1 MVHES
6 QVSFFWFDV
15 TVGRGKERGG
25 GCGGG
30 RLCVGGGKMPGG
42 FKCTNCKVSHGMHEA
57 NAAMQQCMVHTL
69 CSRHLVRAC

>member
-25 GCGGG
+25 GVGGVGCVWEGG
-30 RLCVGGGKMPGG
+30 RCLG
-42 FKCTNCKVSHGMHEA
+42 VS
-57 NAAMQQCMVHTL
+57 NALIARSVMACMKPMQQCSSAW
-69 CSRHLVRAC
+69 CIPCAPDI